1 MTPFNHI
8 VDDRQ
13 QIVSENST
21 LEVLTL
27 LGIVAVL
34 KIGNAALSARHGVKL
49 AVSLNRAR
57 PIVARG
63 NRCGS

>member
-34 KIGNAALSARHGVKL
+34 KIGNAA
-49 AVSLNRAR
+49 
-57 PIVARG
+57 P
-63 NRCGS
+63 